1 MEKTDPKLIILLLIV
16 IAGFFAMKAMIPH
29 KKYSTQAYW
38 ESAWPADVAN
48 IPASA
53 LAPAEQGRNIK

>member
-1 MEKTDPKLIILLLIV
+1 MEKTDPKPILILLIV

-38 ESAWPADVAN
+38 ESDRPADAAY
-48 IPASA
+48 IPAAA
-53 LAPAEQGRNIK
+53 LAPAKQGRNIK